1 MNLDKTKSVFL
12 NEAHYLM
19 TSQRHLTFDY
29 RPKLT
34 VVPNLRMAMKM
45 GAYSMPNEIRTH
57 LEATGT
63 GYFTVNSTKKYMKK
77 ERKVV
82 LYVICS

>member
-1 MNLDKTKSVFL
+1 
-12 NEAHYLM
+12 M

-57 LEATGT
+57 LEATGM
-63 GYFTVNSTKKYMKK
+63 GYFTVSTKKYMKK

>member
-1 MNLDKTKSVFL
+1 
-12 NEAHYLM
+12 M

-29 RPKLT
+29 RLKLT

-45 GAYSMPNEIRTH
+45 GAYPMPNEIRTH
-57 LEATGT
+57 LEATGM

>member
-19 TSQRHLTFDY
+19 TSQRYLTFDY
-29 RPKLT
+29 RLKLT

-45 GAYSMPNEIRTH
+45 GAYSMPNKIRTH
-57 LEATGT
+57 LEATGM
-63 GYFTVNSTKKYMKK
+63 GYFTANSTEKY
-77 ERKVV
+77 
-82 LYVICS
+82 